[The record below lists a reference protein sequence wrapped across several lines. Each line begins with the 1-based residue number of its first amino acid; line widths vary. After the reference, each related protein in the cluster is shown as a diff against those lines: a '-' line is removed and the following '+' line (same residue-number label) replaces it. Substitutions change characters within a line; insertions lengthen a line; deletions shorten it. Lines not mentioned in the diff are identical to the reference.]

1 MTAGITDSL
10 AYWAMLLVPCFFWG
24 AYHYYKDRKKPEPIL
39 MLVLAIV
46 LGYLSAHLGIFMYL
60 ALQAAGIDHNPFIMA
75 QYNLSGLFWYCIL
88 VIGPIEELAKFL
100 PFVFILA
107 RSRHFDEEL
116 DGIIYAAFIA
126 LGFALNENRFYLSM
140 LEGGQAVARS
150 LISPI
155 IHALFASV
163 WGYAYGFSGRFKIP
177 HWLTITLGLL
187 LAMFLHGIYDFYAFS
202 ISIYGALYPPLIVL
216 LIWIWRMYTIRRHTD
231 SLVQV
236 EGKEDSQ

>member
-1 MTAGITDSL
+1 
-10 AYWAMLLVPCFFWG
+10 MLLVPCFFWG

-39 MLVLAIV
+39 MLVLAVV
-46 LGYLSAHLGIFMYL
+46 LGYVSAHIGMFMYIL
-60 ALQAAGIDHNPFIMA
+60 LDAAGINHNPFFLA
-75 QYNLSGLFWYCIL
+75 EHNLPGLFWYCVL
-88 VIGPIEELAKFL
+88 VIGPVEEFAKFL

-140 LEGGQAVARS
+140 LEGGPAVVRS
-150 LISPI
+150 IISPI

-163 WGYAYGFSGRFKIP
+163 WGYAYGFSSRFRIHP
-177 HWLTITLGLL
+177 AMTITLGLL

-202 ISIYGALYPPLIVL
+202 ISIYGGLYPPAIVL
-216 LIWIWRMYTIRRHTD
+216 VIWIWRMYTIRRHNK
-231 SLVQV
+231 SINQQP
-236 EGKEDSQ
+236 EP